1 MKRRNFLKQSAI
13 ATAGMLVAPY
23 ILPSGRLF
31 AATGNRIANH
41 VIYVLFAGGIRNQE
55 SVYKSY
61 LSAQNGFSASGNLM
75 ENMISGAA
83 PTSNLLYNRWQPILT
98 NPISAQGVLFPEM
111 EYKMGPTGHFN
122 GHTTA
127 ITGNYTSTG
136 LNLNINPDMPTIF
149 EYYRKHTTP
158 NKSALNSWWISEGLG
173 PYPSLNYS
181 RHADYGATYGA
192 NYLNPST
199 IFQSYGQQYLAAAKN
214 YQPDDVNRMEA
225 MKSFLNNSFNQQASA
240 LPGIKNDFNDK
251 QQIKSFI
258 SNLITKTQNNQIQWP
273 LPASATTNDLS
284 GDLTNIAYG
293 WEVMNTFKPE
303 LMVINTFNLDVCHS
317 DFTGYL
323 QFLHK
328 ADYGIGWLWNKIQST
343 PGLMNDTVLICMP
356 EHSRN
361 LQPNAIYDANGLRAF
376 DHTSDQN
383 SRRMFGLIVGP
394 SGKVKQNV
402 TFGSQSTPVGESID
416 MAPTIAHILGFEND
430 IPAGLL
436 PGRVLTEAFV

>member
-1 MKRRNFLKQSAI
+1 
-13 ATAGMLVAPY
+13 
-23 ILPSGRLF
+23 
-31 AATGNRIANH
+31 
-41 VIYVLFAGGIRNQE
+41 
-55 SVYKSY
+55 
-61 LSAQNGFSASGNLM
+61 
-75 ENMISGAA
+75 
-83 PTSNLLYNRWQPILT
+83 
-98 NPISAQGVLFPEM
+98 
-111 EYKMGPTGHFN
+111 
-122 GHTTA
+122 
-127 ITGNYTSTG
+127 
-136 LNLNINPDMPTIF
+136 
-149 EYYRKHTTP
+149 
-158 NKSALNSWWISEGLG
+158 
-173 PYPSLNYS
+173 
-181 RHADYGATYGA
+181 
-192 NYLNPST
+192 
-199 IFQSYGQQYLAAAKN
+199 
-214 YQPDDVNRMEA
+214 
-225 MKSFLNNSFNQQASA
+225 
-240 LPGIKNDFNDK
+240 
-251 QQIKSFI
+251 
-258 SNLITKTQNNQIQWP
+258 

-356 EHSRN
+356 EHGRN